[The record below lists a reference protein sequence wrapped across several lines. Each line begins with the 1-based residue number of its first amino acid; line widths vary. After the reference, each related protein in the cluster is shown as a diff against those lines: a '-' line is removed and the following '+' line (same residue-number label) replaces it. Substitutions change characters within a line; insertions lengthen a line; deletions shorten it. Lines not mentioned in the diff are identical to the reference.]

1 MAFREVLTVTAGKSR
16 SAASSAQLIAR
27 DASRRASIS
36 GEIGESSTTEYLDGT
51 PRPRFA
57 SRHSARSADAEASRM
72 RAEANLFIG
81 DLAKEVTE
89 EELETAFGRYGRV
102 LGVDVKRDRAT
113 SSSLGYGFVQY
124 STRREA
130 SEGKRALHRHE
141 MHGRSIRV
149 GWAQKNTNLFVGDLD
164 ASVTNDKLR
173 TAFRAFGPIVE
184 EDTFMKGDN
193 YGFVRFRHRVHAV
206 AEADEAVVVPLHER
220 VLFDDRP
227 EGAKGCAQLV
237 VRDRRIE
244 VANEQ
249 IRVLLGPADADRP
262 PVHLV
267 AVERALALRRLAAR
281 RVLNETV
288 PQARRRCAVA
298 LHVHTEHPPVPA
310 KGRLELLLCHFLGQ
324 VADEKI
330 RLCAHATRLSVGTA
344 CGVAGS
350 EARARRAVEVLG
362 GTALADLAAD

>member
-1 MAFREVLTVTAGKSR
+1 MSFACRERTAEVACVSSQGSDWR
-16 SAASSAQLIAR
+16 LAGGGGRTRWSEAAVRAR
-27 DASRRASIS
+27 PVS
-36 GEIGESSTTEYLDGT
+36 G
-51 PRPRFA
+51 
-57 SRHSARSADAEASRM
+57 
-72 RAEANLFIG
+72 
-81 DLAKEVTE
+81 
-89 EELETAFGRYGRV
+89 
-102 LGVDVKRDRAT
+102 
-113 SSSLGYGFVQY
+113 
-124 STRREA
+124 
-130 SEGKRALHRHE
+130 
-141 MHGRSIRV
+141 
-149 GWAQKNTNLFVGDLD
+149 WTNLL
-164 ASVTNDKLR
+164 
-173 TAFRAFGPIVE
+173 
-184 EDTFMKGDN
+184 
-193 YGFVRFRHRVHAV
+193 RVHAV

>member
-193 YGFVRFRHRVHAV
+193 YGFVRFRHRVHAEQV
-206 AEADEAVVVPLHER
+206 RPPGHRPSPHCRLTPPRSSSSTRKPPIGTLATHARPLRGPLAAGEAHDGRLLARAP
-220 VLFDDRP
+220 
-227 EGAKGCAQLV
+227 ACAHRLGRGLDATQL
-237 VRDRRIE
+237 R
-244 VANEQ
+244 ACA
-249 IRVLLGPADADRP
+249 GPAGRATATSRCRP
-262 PVHLV
+262 LTSSRRPSQFDTYL
-267 AVERALALRRLAAR
+267 AERYCLRESDLEPHFREFGEIESI
-281 RVLNETV
+281 VL
-288 PQARRRCAVA
+288 PRGIDHS
-298 LHVHTEHPPVPA
+298 L
-310 KGRLELLLCHFLGQ
+310 KG
-324 VADEKI
+324 
-330 RLCAHATRLSVGTA
+330 
-344 CGVAGS
+344 
-350 EARARRAVEVLG
+350 
-362 GTALADLAAD
+362 

>member
-164 ASVTNDKLR
+164 SSVSNEMLR
-173 TAFRAFGPIVE
+173 RAFGAFGPLVI
-184 EDTFMKGDN
+184 EDTFMK
-193 YGFVRFRHRVHAV
+193 VRASRLASRR
-206 AEADEAVVVPLHER
+206 L
-220 VLFDDRP
+220 
-227 EGAKGCAQLV
+227 G
-237 VRDRRIE
+237 RIE
-244 VANEQ
+244 
-249 IRVLLGPADADRP
+249 RTRP
-262 PVHLV
+262 SALSHARKDPRT
-267 AVERALALRRLAAR
+267 ASRAAALRACCSALLSAA
-281 RVLNETV
+281 
-288 PQARRRCAVA
+288 
-298 LHVHTEHPPVPA
+298 
-310 KGRLELLLCHFLGQ
+310 G
-324 VADEKI
+324 
-330 RLCAHATRLSVGTA
+330 
-344 CGVAGS
+344 
-350 EARARRAVEVLG
+350 
-362 GTALADLAAD
+362 